1 MSFRSRVLD
10 ALDIKKTTVKLQVNE
25 TFPKIYKDDV
35 PLVGDVPNELQGVL
49 DEQTVSNQVP
59 YVVSKTI
66 FDTPIGPNPIG
77 GKAIMQSLDVLGFVV
92 GKDIEEPNMDTYDSV
107 TNPTPTTYKNMYPIT
122 CQQTIV
128 ASTDVASSASYGL
141 SRVGHKGGHDKLYT
155 GFHSLNGLYDSESKE
170 LQHMRK
176 SALPVI
182 DMQTM
187 NQAGSTVLDHAHK
200 DWPSSIMDQHHLLN
214 ENPYSD
220 SLYYHSMK
228 LSFLLTGIQIPDV
241 SEKASNHRGMVR
253 MLILRPRIPSVKM
266 RWDGVSNQPHINMAH
281 PPHWDTDLFYSGK
294 RTMGGR
300 MDSSVRTNTA
310 NVPSSSTG
318 TGGQQI
324 TTPATFDADKAHFI
338 PTFGLMNHANTY
350 PDIDSNVKS
359 LHYGH
364 RIPGN
369 GIEHNFTSYDVL
381 TAPINRD
388 KYAVVVD
395 KMVALDTVHHGV
407 ASKRLENIVIPFN
420 KKIKFPGRKA
430 ATTGELSTETI
441 DEPLNM
447 ASRPIIMF
455 LSMDQKISAQVT
467 GYTTITEC

>member
-1 MSFRSRVLD
+1 
-10 ALDIKKTTVKLQVNE
+10 
-25 TFPKIYKDDV
+25 
-35 PLVGDVPNELQGVL
+35 
-49 DEQTVSNQVP
+49 
-59 YVVSKTI
+59 
-66 FDTPIGPNPIG
+66 
-77 GKAIMQSLDVLGFVV
+77 
-92 GKDIEEPNMDTYDSV
+92 
-107 TNPTPTTYKNMYPIT
+107 
-122 CQQTIV
+122 
-128 ASTDVASSASYGL
+128 
-141 SRVGHKGGHDKLYT
+141 
-155 GFHSLNGLYDSESKE
+155 
-170 LQHMRK
+170 MRK
-176 SALPVI
+176 SALPVV

-187 NQAGSTVLDHAHK
+187 STTTVLDHAHK
-200 DWPSSIMDQHHLLN
+200 DWPDNIMDQHHLLN

-266 RWDGVSNQPHINMAH
+266 RWDGINNQPHINMGY
-281 PPHWDTDLFYSGK
+281 PPHWDTDLFYTKK

-300 MDSSVRTNTA
+300 MDASVRTNTA
-310 NVPSSSTG
+310 NIAMNPSA
-318 TGGQQI
+318 
-324 TTPATFDADKAHFI
+324 TPAVSATYDADKSHMI
-338 PTFGLMNHANTY
+338 PTFGLMRHANTM
-350 PDIDSNVKS
+350 PAIDSDVKS

-364 RIPGN
+364 REPGN

-381 TAPINRD
+381 TAPINRE

-407 ASKRLENIVIPFN
+407 ASKRLENITIPFN
-420 KKIKFPGRKA
+420 KKVKFPGRKA
-430 ATTGELSTETI
+430 DENTLSDVTI

-467 GYTTITEC
+467 GYTTISEC

>member
-10 ALDIKKTTVKLQVNE
+10 ALDIQKTTIKLQVNE

-35 PLVGDVPNELQGVL
+35 PLVGDAPNALQGVTVA
-49 DEQTVSNQVP
+49 QTTLNQVP

-77 GKAIMQSLDVLGFVV
+77 GGAIKQSLDVLGFVV
-92 GKDIEEPNMDTYDSV
+92 GKDIEEPNMDTYDAA

-122 CQQTIV
+122 TKSTLAAVDTV
-128 ASTDVASSASYGL
+128 ASPASSGL
-141 SRVGHKGGHDKLYT
+141 TRVGHAGGHDALYT

-176 SALPVI
+176 SALPVP
-182 DMQTM
+182 DMDTIGGT
-187 NQAGSTVLDHAHK
+187 AAALASTAEHSHK
-200 DWPSSIMDQHHLLN
+200 DWPDNIMDQHHLLN
-214 ENPYSD
+214 ENPYAD

-228 LSFLLTGIQIPDV
+228 LSLLLTGITIPDV
-241 SEKASNHRGMVR
+241 SEKASNHRGVVR
-253 MLILRPRIPSVKM
+253 FLILRPRIPSVKM
-266 RWDGVSNQPHINMAH
+266 RWDGVNNQPHINMAH
-281 PPHWDTDLFYSGK
+281 PPHWDTDLFYTKK

-300 MDSSVRTNTA
+300 MDRSTRTNTA
-310 NVPSSSTG
+310 NISADAT
-318 TGGQQI
+318 
-324 TTPATFDADKAHFI
+324 TTPVTVGTFDQDKSHMT
-338 PTFGLMNHANTY
+338 PTFGLMRHANTM
-350 PDIDSNVKS
+350 PSIESNVKS

-364 RIPGN
+364 RVPGN
-369 GIEHNFTSYDVL
+369 GIEHDFTSYDIL
-381 TAPINRD
+381 TAPINRE

-407 ASKRLENIVIPFN
+407 ASKRLENITIPFN
-420 KKIKFPGRKA
+420 KKIKFPGRK
-430 ATTGELSTETI
+430 GESNLLTPETI

-467 GYTTITEC
+467 GYTTISEC

>member
-10 ALDIKKTTVKLQVNE
+10 ALDIKKTTIKLQVNE

-35 PLVGDVPNELQGVL
+35 ALVDDLPGVL
-49 DEQTVSNQVP
+49 TGEIVAQTVSNQVP

-66 FDTPIGPNPIG
+66 FNTPIGPNPIG
-77 GKAIMQSLDVLGFVV
+77 GGAIKQSLDILGFVV
-92 GKDIEEPNMDTYDSV
+92 GKDIEEPLMDAYDA
-107 TNPTPTTYKNMYPIT
+107 TLNPMPLTTYKNMYPIT
-122 CQQTIV
+122 TKGTLV
-128 ASTDVASSASYGL
+128 AVTDAASTASSGL
-141 SRVGHKGGHDKLYT
+141 SRVGHSGGHDALYT
-155 GFHSLNGLYDSESKE
+155 GFHCLNGLYDSQSKE

-182 DMQTM
+182 DMQTI
-187 NQAGSTVLDHAHK
+187 NGSVAVGHAHK
-200 DWPSSIMDQHHLLN
+200 DWPDNLMDQHHLLN
-214 ENPYSD
+214 ENPYAD

-253 MLILRPRIPSVKM
+253 MLILRPRIPTVKM
-266 RWDGVSNQPHINMAH
+266 RWDGVNNQPHINMGH
-281 PPHWDTDLFYSGK
+281 PPHWDTDLFYTKK

-300 MDSSVRTNTA
+300 MNSDTRTNTA
-310 NVPSSSTG
+310 NLSADAAASPAVV
-318 TGGQQI
+318 
-324 TTPATFDADKAHFI
+324 ATFDADKTHLT
-338 PTFGLMNHANTY
+338 PTFGFMRHANSTAN
-350 PDIDSNVKS
+350 IDSNVKS

-369 GIEHNFTSYDVL
+369 GIEHNFTSYDLL
-381 TAPINRD
+381 TSPINRE
-388 KYAVVVD
+388 KYAVIVD

-407 ASKRLENIVIPFN
+407 ASKRLENIVVPFN
-420 KKIKFPGRKA
+420 KKIKFPGRSRDSS
-430 ATTGELSTETI
+430 ATSLLSDFTI

-467 GYTTITEC
+467 GYTTISEV